1 MRYCTSFRKDKTEG
15 LSLAV
20 TYIGIEKFQF
30 PFTSNLSLI
39 SGCLCL
45 PLTSRTQQQT
55 RYNYAYRPTHW
66 RCREYTTSHRLVM
79 SSPAPREE
87 NSVTERNKKWKA
99 YVLISIS
106 SLINFVS
113 IADVYNID
121 TPSHFFQGIDVKA
134 DIMFGFVTF
143 LLSLFIL

>member
-1 MRYCTSFRKDKTEG
+1 
-15 LSLAV
+15 
-20 TYIGIEKFQF
+20 
-30 PFTSNLSLI
+30 
-39 SGCLCL
+39 
-45 PLTSRTQQQT
+45 
-55 RYNYAYRPTHW
+55 
-66 RCREYTTSHRLVM
+66 M
-79 SSPAPREE
+79 SSPTSTEE